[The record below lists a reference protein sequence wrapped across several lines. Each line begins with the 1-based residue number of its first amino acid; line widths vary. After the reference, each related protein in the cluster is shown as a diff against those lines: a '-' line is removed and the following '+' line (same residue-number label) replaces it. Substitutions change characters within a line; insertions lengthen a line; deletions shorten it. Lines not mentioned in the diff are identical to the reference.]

1 VTRRRAAAAAAGGL
15 ALALV
20 VMLVVALT
28 RRGEEPRPA
37 APPESASAPESGGRK
52 IKAQLFYVA
61 EEGRTLT
68 SVERDVP
75 YADGTAAQAREIV
88 SAQLAP
94 VEEPL
99 VSAVPPGTALRA
111 LFVTAAG
118 DAYVDLSREVAS
130 AHPGGSTYE
139 RLTIYTI
146 VDALTVNLPAIR
158 AVQILVDGREVD
170 SLAGHVSL
178 RGPLARSREWTP

>member
-1 VTRRRAAAAAAGGL
+1 MRGAAAAGVL
-15 ALALV
+15 ALAIAAILI
-20 VMLVVALT
+20 AG
-28 RRGEEPRPA
+28 RWRPGEVPSPRS
-37 APPESASAPESGGRK
+37 APPSGVVPESGVRK

-88 SAQLAP
+88 GAQLAP
-94 VEEPL
+94 VEQPL
-99 VSAVPPGTALRA
+99 VSAVPPGTTLRA

-118 DAYVDLSREVAS
+118 DAYVDLSRELAS

-178 RGPLARSREWTP
+178 RGPLRGSRESIP